1 MMNTPVEPAA
11 LSSSIYMPLD
21 PVSFARPMNSNP
33 LVSGIYFK
41 ANMVKVWSGRIW
53 KDPAW
58 K

>member
-11 LSSSIYMPLD
+11 LSSGIYMPLD

-41 ANMVKVWSGRIW
+41 ANRVKVWSGRIS
-53 KDPAW
+53 KDPA
-58 K
+58 